1 MKALVLLH
9 RWLGVGFC
17 LLFAMWF
24 ASGIVM
30 HFVPF
35 PALTEAARFAG
46 LPGIDVSRL
55 RHGPDEAVAASHVEE
70 ARRVRLIQRSDGPVY
85 IVSGA
90 SKPAAVRAADLSD
103 ATVASDQLALAI
115 AQADARQRGID
126 TTHAIFVSLA
136 DYDQWSVPNGYD
148 EHRPLYRVAL
158 NDPSGTELYVSSRT
172 GEVVLDTTRY
182 ERAWNYP
189 GSVVHWIYPTVLRR
203 NWAAWDKVV
212 WTLSLGALVAAV
224 TGAVLGVI
232 RLRLSRRGLGS
243 PFRGWHAWHHILGL
257 FTATF
262 VVTWIFSGWLS
273 MDHGLLFSRGRL
285 SDTEAATIAR
295 TPDWNGVAGDARS
308 ISGSAKEVEWFAFG
322 ERFYKRERTGIDSQ
336 SISAIDSDPHNPQPG
351 RSYLSAEEVDGL
363 IRRIASNCAAPV
375 VVGAGDYYPAASLI
389 PSAPVYRSVCGDVW
403 FQVDGATGRVM
414 ERLDSS
420 RRAYR
425 WAYTALHTLDFP
437 ILFAHPELRSMLIV
451 ALCAIG
457 FLFSVTGAVIGWRRL
472 RFHFPSQGL
481 ERFRAKWVP
490 VRVKKTR

>member
-46 LPGIDVSRL
+46 LPPIDVSRV
-55 RHGPDEAVAASHVEE
+55 RHGPDEAVVASHIED
-70 ARRVRLIQRSDGPVY
+70 ARRVRLIQRTDGPVY
-85 IVSGA
+85 IVTGA

-103 ATVASDQLALAI
+103 AAVTSDQLALAI
-115 AQADARQRGID
+115 AQAHARQRGID
-126 TTHAIFVSLA
+126 ATHAILASLA
-136 DYDQWSVPNGYD
+136 EYDQWSVPNGYD

-182 ERAWNYP
+182 QRAWNYP
-189 GSVVHWIYPTVLRR
+189 GSVVHWIYPTVLRS

-212 WTLSLGALVAAV
+212 WTLSLVALVAAV

-232 RLRLSRRGLGS
+232 RLRVSRGAVGS

-308 ISGSAKEVEWFAFG
+308 IPKSAKEVEWFAFG
-322 ERFYKRERTGIDSQ
+322 ERFYKRERTGVDSQ
-336 SISAIDSDPHNPQPG
+336 SIAAIGSDPRNPQPG
-351 RSYLSAEEVDGL
+351 RSYLTAEEVDAF
-363 IRRIASNCAAPV
+363 IRRIASNCAAPF
-375 VVGAGDYYPAASLI
+375 VVGAGDNYPAASLI
-389 PSAPVYRSVCGDVW
+389 PGAPVYRSVCGDVW

-437 ILFAHPELRSMLIV
+437 ILFAHPGVRSMLIV
-451 ALCAIG
+451 VLCAIG

-472 RFHFPSQGL
+472 RFHFPSQGV
-481 ERFRAKWVP
+481 A
-490 VRVKKTR
+490 VKSKVHA

>member
-35 PALTEAARFAG
+35 PELTEAARFAG
-46 LPGIDVSRL
+46 LPVIDVSRL
-55 RHGPDEAVAASHVEE
+55 RHGPDEAVAASHVVE

-85 IVSGA
+85 IVTGA
-90 SKPAAVRAADLSD
+90 LKPVAVRAADLSD
-103 ATVASDQLALAI
+103 ATVASDQLVLAI
-115 AQADARQRGID
+115 AQAHARQNGID
-126 TTHAIFVSLA
+126 TTRAILASLD

-148 EHRPLYRVAL
+148 KHRPLYRVAL
-158 NDPSGTELYVSSRT
+158 NDPLGIELYVSSRT
-172 GEVVLDTTRY
+172 GEVVLDTTRTQ
-182 ERAWNYP
+182 RAWNYP

-212 WTLSLGALVAAV
+212 WTLSLVALGVAV

-232 RLRLSRRGLGS
+232 RLRVSRSGLGS

-273 MDHGLLFSRGRL
+273 MDHGRLFSRGRL

-308 ISGSAKEVEWFAFG
+308 ISAPAKEVEWFAFG
-322 ERFYKRERTGIDSQ
+322 ERFYKRERTGVDSQ
-336 SISAIDSDPHNPQPG
+336 SIAAIVADPQPR

-363 IRRIASNCAAPV
+363 IRRIAPNCAAPV
-375 VVGAGDYYPAASLI
+375 VVGAGDHYPAASPI
-389 PSAPVYRSVCGDVW
+389 PGAPVYRSVCGDVW

-425 WAYTALHTLDFP
+425 WVYTALHTLDFP
-437 ILFAHPELRSMLIV
+437 ILFAHPRVRSMLIV
-451 ALCAIG
+451 VLCAIG

-472 RFHFPSQGL
+472 RFHFPSQGMTVTS
-481 ERFRAKWVP
+481 KV
-490 VRVKKTR
+490 VS

>member
-1 MKALVLLH
+1 MNALVLLH

-46 LPGIDVSRL
+46 LPRIDVSRL
-55 RHGPDEAVAASHVEE
+55 RHGPDEAVIASHIED
-70 ARRVRLIQRSDGPVY
+70 ARRIRLVQRTDGPVY
-85 IVSGA
+85 VVTGA
-90 SKPAAVRAADLSD
+90 SKPAAFRAADLSD
-103 ATVASDQLALAI
+103 AAVTSDQLALAI
-115 AQADARQRGID
+115 AQAHARQNGID
-126 TTHAIFVSLA
+126 AAHAILGSLA

-148 EHRPLYRVAL
+148 DDRPLYRVAL

-182 ERAWNYP
+182 QRAWNYP
-189 GSVVHWIYPTVLRR
+189 GSVVHWIYPIVLRS

-212 WTLSLGALVAAV
+212 WTLSLVALVAAV
-224 TGAVLGVI
+224 TGVVLGVI
-232 RLRLSRRGLGS
+232 RLRVSRSGVGS
-243 PFRGWHAWHHILGL
+243 PLRGWHAWHHILGL

-262 VVTWIFSGWLS
+262 VLTWIFSGWLS

-285 SDTEAATIAR
+285 SGTEAAAIAR
-295 TPDWNGVAGDARS
+295 TPDWNAVAGDARS
-308 ISGSAKEVEWFAFG
+308 IPASAKEVEWFAFG
-322 ERFYKRERTGIDSQ
+322 ERLYKRERTGVDSQ
-336 SISAIDSDPHNPQPG
+336 SIAAIGSDPRPG
-351 RSYLSAEEVDGL
+351 RAYLSAEEVDGF
-363 IRRIASNCAAPV
+363 IHRIASNCAAPF
-375 VVGAGDYYPAASLI
+375 VVGAGDNYPAASLM
-389 PSAPVYRSVCGDVW
+389 SGAPVYRSVCGDVW

-425 WAYTALHTLDFP
+425 WVYTALHTLDFP
-437 ILFAHPELRSMLIV
+437 ILFAHPRVRSTLIV
-451 ALCAIG
+451 VLCAIG

-472 RFHFPSQGL
+472 RFHFPSRGL
-481 ERFRAKWVP
+481 AMKSKVVP
-490 VRVKKTR
+490 

>member
-1 MKALVLLH
+1 MVSAALVLLH

-17 LLFAMWF
+17 LLFVMWF

-35 PALTEAARFAG
+35 PALTEAARFTG
-46 LPGIDVSRL
+46 LPPIDVSRV
-55 RHGPDEAVAASHVEE
+55 RHGPNEAVVASHIED
-70 ARRVRLIQRSDGPVY
+70 ARRVRLIQRTDGPVY
-85 IVSGA
+85 IVTGA

-103 ATVASDQLALAI
+103 AAVTSDQPALAI
-115 AQADARQRGID
+115 ALAHARQIGID
-126 TTHAIFVSLA
+126 TTQAILASLA

-182 ERAWNYP
+182 QRGWNYP
-189 GSVVHWIYPTVLRR
+189 GSVVHWIYPTVLRS

-212 WTLSLGALVAAV
+212 WTLSLVALVAAV

-232 RLRLSRRGLGS
+232 RLRVSRSGAGS
-243 PFRGWHAWHHILGL
+243 PFRGWHAWHHVLGL

-285 SDTEAATIAR
+285 SDTEAAAIAR
-295 TPDWNGVAGDARS
+295 TPDWNGPAGEARS
-308 ISGSAKEVEWFAFG
+308 FPESVKEVEWFAFG
-322 ERFYKRERTGIDSQ
+322 ERFYKRERTGVDSQ
-336 SISAIDSDPHNPQPG
+336 SISAIGPDPGNLRPG
-351 RSYLSAEEVDGL
+351 RSYLTAEQVEGL
-363 IRRIASNCAAPV
+363 IRRIESNCAPPV
-375 VVGAGDYYPAASLI
+375 VVGAGDNYPAASLI
-389 PSAPVYRSVCGDVW
+389 SGAPVYRSVCGDVW

-437 ILFAHPELRSMLIV
+437 ILFAHPKVRSMLIV
-451 ALCAIG
+451 VLCAIG

-472 RFHFPSQGL
+472 RYYFPSQG
-481 ERFRAKWVP
+481 AAVKSKVVP
-490 VRVKKTR
+490 